1 MFTESD
7 INQITERGSILGMV
21 HTQIDN
27 FKKGFPFLQLESA
40 AVPSDGIIILDENEV
55 TRLVGEYDRQA
66 INKQIVKFVP
76 ASGAASRM
84 FKLLFSFMEIC
95 HDTDRVQKELE
106 KSDDLQSIG
115 AFFDRIRDF
124 AFYNDLNQTLMTEGR
139 TIEDCL
145 TSADYATLLKALLE
159 PQGLDYGNS
168 PKGLLKFHTYEYE
181 TRTPVM
187 EHLAEGALYAQSANQ
202 TVHIHFTV
210 SPEHR
215 EKFQHHIWQIVP
227 DYEKLYDVTYDIS
240 FSEQKAYTDT
250 IAVDLDNEP
259 FRNQD
264 GSLLFRPAGHGAL
277 IANLNDIDADIV
289 FIKNIDNVV
298 PDKLKQDTIAYKKAL
313 GAILIRFQEKIFSYL
328 HQLDAGARTETIDE
342 MMTFLSD
349 ELKLKNI
356 PELHSNNE
364 KIAFLKQKLDRPLRI
379 CGMVKNEGEPGG
391 GPFFARNNDATISL
405 QIVESS
411 QIDFGVDMQKSIA
424 HGATHFNPVDLVCGV
439 KNYNGNKYDLTQYV
453 DQKTGFISIKSKD
466 GKDLKAQELPGL
478 WNGSMSDWN
487 TIFVE
492 VPISTFNPVKT
503 VNDLLRPQHQ

>member
-7 INQITERGSILGMV
+7 IKQIKERGSILEMV
-21 HTQIDN
+21 NTQIEN
-27 FKKGFPFLQLESA
+27 FKSGFPFLKLESA
-40 AVPSDGIIILDENEV
+40 AVPSDGILILDEKEV
-55 TRLVGEYDRQA
+55 DRLVNEYDRQA
-66 INKQIVKFVP
+66 KNKQIVKFVP

-84 FKLLFSFMEIC
+84 FKLLFSFLEIC
-95 HDTDRVQKELE
+95 HDTEKVKKELE
-106 KSDDLQSIG
+106 KADDLQSIKAYFG
-115 AFFDRIRDF
+115 RIRDF
-124 AFYNDLNQTLMTEGR
+124 AFYNDLNQTLLMEGR
-139 TIEDCL
+139 SIEDCL
-145 TSADYATLLKALLE
+145 TTSDYTTLLKALLE

-187 EHLAEGALYAQSANQ
+187 EHLAEGALYAQSANN
-202 TVHIHFTV
+202 TVNIHFTV
-210 SPEHR
+210 SPEHQ
-215 EKFQHHIWQIVP
+215 EKFQHHIWQILP
-227 DYEKLYDVTYDIS
+227 DYEKLYGVKFEIS

-250 IAVDLDNEP
+250 IAVDLNDEP

-298 PDKLKQDTIAYKKAL
+298 PDKLKQDTIAYKKAV
-313 GAILIRFQEKIFSYL
+313 GAILLRFQEKIFNYL
-328 HQLDAGARTETIDE
+328 HQLDTHAGREQIDE
-342 MMTFLSD
+342 MFVFLSD

-356 PELHSNNE
+356 PSLQSDEE

-391 GPFFARNNDATISL
+391 GPFFARNNDGTVSL

-411 QIDFGVDMQKSIA
+411 QVDFSEDLQKSIA
-424 HGATHFNPVDLVCGV
+424 NGATHFNPVDLVCAV
-439 KNYNGNKYDLTQYV
+439 KNYKGNKFDLTKYV
-453 DQKTGFISIKSKD
+453 DQKTGFISTKSKD